1 MIASPADTAEVNGTT
16 DSWRRVSP
24 EWGMIDGDGGR
35 PVAVSV
41 VGIGGSLRTDSQSE
55 RALRIA
61 LDGAERA
68 GAKTTL
74 VSGTDLVL
82 PFYDP
87 AEQAR
92 DQAARRL
99 VEELRDADG
108 VVLVSPGY
116 HGTVSGL
123 VKNALDYVEDLREDA
138 RPYLDGRAV
147 GCVAT
152 ARGWQAAVTTLTSLR
167 SIVHALRGWPTPLGA
182 AVNSAHVVFG
192 PDGDCSDE
200 QVATTLRTIGLQVV
214 EFATARQ

>member
-1 MIASPADTAEVNGTT
+1 MIGHVTVN
-16 DSWRRVSP
+16 
-24 EWGMIDGDGGR
+24 
-35 PVAVSV
+35 V

-61 LDGAERA
+61 LEGAAQA

-74 VSGTDLVL
+74 VSGADLVL

-87 AEQAR
+87 ADTDRAPI
-92 DQAARRL
+92 ARRL
-99 VEELRDADG
+99 VEELRAADG

-123 VKNALDYVEDLREDA
+123 VKNALDYIEDLRDDA

-147 GCVAT
+147 GCVAA

-182 AVNSAHVVFG
+182 AVNSAQVEFTA
-192 PDGDCSDE
+192 DGECSDL
-200 QVATTLRTIGLQVV
+200 QVTATLRAIGLQVV
-214 EFATARQ
+214 EFATARV